1 MACTSRKRFR
11 EVITIT
17 KPKLLGTKKE
27 TNETSPPKQTCEG
40 RNIYKYSCNFHN
52 TDQFCMSL
60 TTIVTMSLEIA
71 AMTESE
77 NSQAFLSYI
86 YPVEFSG
93 QVTTCHKGSPAI

>member
-1 MACTSRKRFR
+1 MNYSAVLK
-11 EVITIT
+11 E
-17 KPKLLGTKKE
+17 LLFGI
-27 TNETSPPKQTCEG
+27 QM
-40 RNIYKYSCNFHN
+40 SCNFHN

-93 QVTTCHKGSPAI
+93 QVTTCHKGSPSI

>member
-1 MACTSRKRFR
+1 MVCTSRKRFR

-27 TNETSPPKQTCEG
+27 TNETCPPKQTCEG

-77 NSQAFLSYI
+77 KSQAFLSYI
-86 YPVEFSG
+86 YPVESSG
-93 QVTTCHKGSPAI
+93 QVTTCHKGSPSI